1 MQLISSSKQK
11 ARKQHTCDWC
21 ELSIEAGM
29 VYERS
34 VYVDNDIYT
43 WKNHIHCSEISHK
56 LKMFDPYWDEG
67 LGANDF
73 QEQITE
79 EYKNLMILADESLSV
94 LPPFKHQL
102 EYVVA
107 HHLKI

>member
-21 ELSIEAGM
+21 ELTIEAGT
-29 VYERS
+29 VYERQ
-34 VYVDNDIYT
+34 VFKDDEIFV
-43 WKNHIHCSEISHK
+43 WKNHISCAEIAHK
-56 LKMFDPYWDEG
+56 LGMFDPYGDEG
-67 LGANDF
+67 LGSNDF

-79 EYKNLMILADESLSV
+79 EYKNLMILADESFSV

>member
-11 ARKQHTCDWC
+11 ARKQHICDWC
-21 ELSIEAGM
+21 ELPIETGTI
-29 VYERS
+29 YERS
-34 VYVDNDIYT
+34 VHVDKSIYT
-43 WKNHIHCSEISHK
+43 WKNHIHCSEIANK
-56 LKMFDPYWDEG
+56 LKMFGDFCDEG
-67 LGANDF
+67 LGSNDF

-79 EYKNLMILADESLSV
+79 EYKSLMILADESFSV

>member
-1 MQLISSSKQK
+1 MEIISTSKQK

-21 ELSIEAGM
+21 ELPIEIGTI
-29 VYERS
+29 YERQ
-34 VYVDNDIYT
+34 VCKDDEIFV
-43 WKNHIHCSEISHK
+43 WKNHISCAEIAHK
-56 LKMFDPYWDEG
+56 LKMFDSYWDEG

-79 EYKNLMILADESLSV
+79 EYKNLMILADESFSV